1 MLDYRLSMEEMITVL
16 ERAIDTFFRRHAG
29 QGDNADTAREE
40 AIAETLE
47 FIRTRSESAIM
58 TNFQHASGDTSGG
71 EIYIVEF
78 RQHIVSGLDQGNR
91 FCYSSM
97 IAHIASSREKAVD
110 WCKAH
115 TNIEEHD
122 LNKPWDFA
130 IRKRAV
136 DGSLQGGG
144 LLMIVDWDGEVMGW
158 KV

>member
-1 MLDYRLSMEEMITVL
+1 MPDYRLSLEEMITVL
-16 ERAIDTFFRRHAG
+16 ERAIDSFFRRHAV
-29 QGDNADTAREE
+29 QGDNADTARET

-47 FIRTRSESAIM
+47 FIRTRSESALMADI
-58 TNFQHASGDTSGG
+58 QHASRDTSGG

-78 RQHIVSGLDQGNR
+78 RQHIVNGLDQGNR

-97 IAHIASSREKAVD
+97 IAHIASSREKAVE

-115 TNIEEHD
+115 TDTEEHD